1 MNPFEWLCLFDPRN
15 EDNEIDCYDEV
26 FEPRHDECRCQHC
39 ESGNDRLAME
49 IIRLKQE
56 LGEIEC

>member
-39 ESGNDRLAME
+39 ESGNDRL
-49 IIRLKQE
+49 
-56 LGEIEC
+56 EIEC